1 MKGHLLCI
9 PCSLR
14 TAYDIAAKATDDE
27 KLQKKVIIETL
38 KWLGEDNNLMSAT
51 PAMLHTHVFR
61 LVQKITGNN
70 DPFAHLKRESN
81 RIAINLIPVLKSE
94 FKKRDFS
101 DAFKFAALG
110 AICGNSIDFEVEGH
124 QISLED
130 LGKSLLGCLNSDLAL
145 DDTPKLVRILSKA
158 KSVLYLLDNAG
169 EIAFDKFFIKVISE
183 NYPVKVLAAVKSGP
197 ILNDATMEDALQVRL
212 DEVAEVIAT
221 GSDSIG
227 LNMDECSEDFMKR
240 LKEADIIIA
249 KGQGYYE
256 SLTEIEDALQKPI
269 AYMLRAKCL
278 VVAKSLNVR
287 QGSNVVK
294 IVNYDYLE

>member
-14 TAYDIAAKATDDE
+14 AAYDITTKATCDE
-27 KLQKKVIIETL
+27 ELQKKVIIETL
-38 KWLGEDNNLMSAT
+38 KWLSGSSNIMNLT

-61 LVQKITGNN
+61 LVQRITGNN

-81 RIAINLIPVLKSE
+81 RIAINLMPVLSG

-130 LGKSLLGCLNSDLAL
+130 LERSLLGCLNSDLVLNDA
-145 DDTPKLVRILSKA
+145 PKLVEMLSKA
-158 KSVLYLLDNAG
+158 RLVLYLLDNAG
-169 EIAFDKFFIKVISE
+169 EIVFDKFFIKIIVE

-197 ILNDATMEDALQVRL
+197 ILNDATMEDALQVGL
-212 DEVAEVIAT
+212 NEVAEVIAT

-227 LNMDECSEDFMKR
+227 LNVDECSEDFMKR
-240 LKEADIIIA
+240 LKETDIIIA

-256 SLTEIEDALQKPI
+256 SLTEIEHTLRKPI
-269 AYMLRAKCL
+269 VYMLRAKCF

-287 QGSNVVK
+287 QGSNVIK
-294 IVNYDYLE
+294 IVNYNHPE